1 MNKVA
6 IFILLISSTWAAAAE
21 LNLELGVV
29 ENSYNKIKIPG
40 DEGTLFNMAPSFDDS
55 NFYHRI
61 SYSHKFKSKHGFR
74 LLYAPLKLEG
84 DKVYSKDIKFQ
95 GVTFNANEKIYTE
108 YAFNS
113 YRGSYFYQL
122 IDHKDWSLRL
132 GATLK
137 VRDALVEL
145 KQDNVRKFK
154 KNTGLVPLFYL
165 ASEYKWDKGFRVAL
179 DFDGLAAPQGRAFD
193 VALMGGFYFT
203 PKFHGNL
210 GYRMLEG
217 GVDNEKV
224 YNFSQFNY
232 FFSALQYNFN

>member
-1 MNKVA
+1 MTRIA
-6 IFILLISSTWAAAAE
+6 IFIVLISSSWAVASE
-21 LNLELGVV
+21 LNLEFGQV
-29 ENSYNKIKIPG
+29 ENSYNKIRIPG
-40 DEGTLFNMAPSFDDS
+40 DEGTLFNMAPSFDNS

-61 SYSHKFKSKHGFR
+61 SYSHKFQSKHGFR

-84 DKVYSKDIKFQ
+84 DKVFSKEIKFQ
-95 GVTFNANEKIYTE
+95 GVTFNANEKTHTE

-122 IDHKDWSLRL
+122 VDQKGWSLRL
-132 GATLK
+132 GGTLK
-137 VRDALVEL
+137 IRDALVEL

-165 ASEYKWDKGFRVAL
+165 ASEYNWDNGFRIAL
-179 DFDGLAAPQGRAFD
+179 DLDGLAAPQGRAFD
-193 VALMGGFYFT
+193 VALMGGYYFT
-203 PKFHGNL
+203 SKFHGSL

-217 GVDNEKV
+217 GVDNDKV

-232 FFSALQYNFN
+232 FFSALQYNFD